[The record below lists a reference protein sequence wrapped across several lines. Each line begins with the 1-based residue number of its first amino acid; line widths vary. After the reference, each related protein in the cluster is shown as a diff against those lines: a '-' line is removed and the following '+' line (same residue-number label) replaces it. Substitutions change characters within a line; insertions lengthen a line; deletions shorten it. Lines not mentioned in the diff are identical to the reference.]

1 MGAALKMKSEVS
13 ENANLKNTGIVKGSE
28 FFNPSNKLMGYVKG
42 EEIYTASHFKVA
54 YTKAGNVY
62 DVTNKKMINL
72 SDAKKVM
79 NCDYDG
85 VTLAGYWYFFGRS
98 KK

>member
-1 MGAALKMKSEVS
+1 MGAALKMKAE
-13 ENANLKNTGIVKGSE
+13 ETLKANTKTTGTIKGHE
-28 FFNPSNKLMGYVKG
+28 FFNPANKLMGYMKG

-54 YTKAGNVY
+54 YAKAGNVY
-62 DVTNKKMINL
+62 DTTNKKMITL

-98 KK
+98 K